1 MDRAVADIGVYRSV
15 ATRDLAG
22 AHFEGHP
29 FAARR
34 AVDRMVRAGHV
45 QEHTARGPQGGAFKV
60 LTLTERGVERAE
72 RVAREQGL
80 DQKQK
85 AWSGLVKPNELRHDV
100 AVFRAARLEQARLM
114 VLCSLPRTNP
124 GRQLQYKR
132 VNGPYTLIVT
142 AVGRPVCPS
151 GISPACCWPGALVL
165 RVHAKAE
172 YQQR

>member
-15 ATRDLAG
+15 ATRDLAE

-34 AVDRMVRAGHV
+34 AVDRMVRAGYV
-45 QEHTARGPQGGAFKV
+45 REHTARGSQGGAYKV

-85 AWSGLVKPNELRHDV
+85 AWRGCLSE
-100 AVFRAARLEQARLM
+100 E
-114 VLCSLPRTNP
+114 
-124 GRQLQYKR
+124 
-132 VNGPYTLIVT
+132 
-142 AVGRPVCPS
+142 PS
-151 GISPACCWPGALVL
+151 
-165 RVHAKAE
+165 
-172 YQQR
+172 